1 MTQSVGKIATKSSE
15 PGLIEQIDIFS
26 NKTGKSVSLAN
37 GLISFT
43 YVESIM
49 NDTIKVNLS
58 FIDSGNTI
66 DNKNIIEG
74 LPLVGQERVI
84 LKFSDNNKNTLGGKP
99 ELVLYVN
106 KITPTD
112 SKTQKSII
120 ALELVSKESILN
132 QKIRITKRLDGKISD
147 HVKTILTSQDYLKT
161 QKKVEVED
169 TINNFNF
176 FGNNK
181 KSFYTINWLSKKA
194 VSAKSQK
201 LGESAGYI
209 FYETSE
215 GFFFKSIDSLLDEK
229 TNPPKLKLLYNET
242 PDVRGKNI
250 PPGYDQKILR
260 FQKMNN
266 VNVQEKLKMGTFTN
280 RTVLFDPFTC
290 YYEVKTVSPGGDLKT
305 GGKELFLDE
314 CRNKE
319 FDIQGEN
326 KEFSRTQYFLLDK
339 GTAPT
344 GNADQ
349 QIEKSGEE
357 NFEYGQI
364 ANQSM
369 MRYNQL
375 YAMRASIT
383 IAGNFSLHAGDAIF
397 IDSPGLQK
405 KNTSDVDRRDGGL
418 YIITDIC
425 HKIDGTGTYT
435 QCNLA
440 RDSFG
445 RKPITR

>member
-1 MTQSVGKIATKSSE
+1 MAPKVATKSSDPSILE
-15 PGLIEQIDIFS
+15 TLTIYS
-26 NKTGKSVSLAN
+26 NVNPSDTVSLADGILELN
-37 GLISFT
+37 YI
-43 YVESIM
+43 ESIM

-58 FIDSGNTI
+58 FVDTGASINDKTV
-66 DNKNIIEG
+66 IEG
-74 LPLVGQERVI
+74 LPLVGQEKVV
-84 LKFSDNNKNTLGGKP
+84 LKFRDNNKNVLGDKP

-106 KITPTD
+106 KITPAAD
-112 SKTQKSII
+112 KSQKSVVG
-120 ALELVSKESILN
+120 LELVSKEYILN
-132 QKIRITKRLDGKISD
+132 EKIRVTKRMDGKVSD
-147 HVKTILTSQDYLKT
+147 HIRTILTSQDYLKT
-161 QKKVEVED
+161 EKKVDIED

-181 KSFYTINWLSKKA
+181 KSLYTINWLSKKG

-201 LGESAGYI
+201 LGTSAGYF

-215 GFFFKSIDSLLDEK
+215 GFFFKSIDSLLDQEPK
-229 TNPPKLKLLYNET
+229 TKMIYNET
-242 PDVRGKNI
+242 PDTRGSNI
-250 PPGYDQKILR
+250 PEGYDQKILR
-260 FQKMNN
+260 FQKSNA
-266 VNVQEKLKMGTFTN
+266 VNVQEKLKMGSYSN
-280 RTVLFDPFTC
+280 RIVLFDPFTC
-290 YYEVKTVSPGGDLKT
+290 FYEVKTNDTDRTQGSLKK
-305 GGKELFLDE
+305 GGKELSLSDS
-314 CRNKE
+314 RNKE
-319 FDIQGEN
+319 FDIPGNN

-405 KNTSDVDRRDGGL
+405 KNTAEVDRRDGGL

>member
-84 LKFSDNNKNTLGGKP
+84 LKFTDNNKNTLGGQP

-120 ALELVSKESILN
+120 SLELVSKESILN

-242 PDVRGKNI
+242 PDVRGQNI

-319 FDIQGEN
+319 FDIQGQN

-375 YAMRASIT
+375 YSMRVNIT
-383 IAGNFSLHAGDAIF
+383 IAGNLSLHAGDAIYLDF
-397 IDSPGLQK
+397 PGLEQ
-405 KNTSDVDRRDGGL
+405 KNTFNLDNRDGGL

-425 HKIDGTGTYT
+425 HSLDTEGTFTE
-435 QCNLA
+435 CNLV
-440 RDSFG
+440 RDSYG
-445 RKPITR
+445 RKPLPR

>member
-1 MTQSVGKIATKSSE
+1 MAPKVATKSSDPSILE
-15 PGLIEQIDIFS
+15 TLTIYS
-26 NKTGKSVSLAN
+26 NVNPSDTVSLADGILELN
-37 GLISFT
+37 YI
-43 YVESIM
+43 ESIM

-58 FIDSGNTI
+58 FVDTGASINDKTV
-66 DNKNIIEG
+66 IEG
-74 LPLVGQERVI
+74 LPLVGQEKVV
-84 LKFSDNNKNTLGGKP
+84 LKFRDNNKNVLGDKP

-106 KITPTD
+106 KITPAAD
-112 SKTQKSII
+112 KSQKSVVG
-120 ALELVSKESILN
+120 LELVSKEYILN
-132 QKIRITKRLDGKISD
+132 EKIRITKRMDGKLSD
-147 HVKTILTSQDYLKT
+147 HIRTILTSQDYLKT
-161 QKKVEVED
+161 EKKVEVED

-181 KSFYTINWLSKKA
+181 KSFYTINWLSKKG

-201 LGESAGYI
+201 LGTSAGYF

-215 GFFFKSIDSLLDEK
+215 GFFFKSIDGLLEQEAK
-229 TNPPKLKLLYNET
+229 TKLIYNET
-242 PDVRGKNI
+242 PDSFGKNI
-250 PPGYDQKILR
+250 PEGYDQKVLK
-260 FQKMNN
+260 FNKNNN
-266 VNVQEKLKMGTFTN
+266 VNVQDKLKMGTFSN

-290 YYEVKTVSPGGDLKT
+290 YYEVKAPITNETEGSLKM
-305 GGKELFLDE
+305 GGKQLALGEE
-314 CRNKE
+314 NRNKE
-319 FDIQGEN
+319 FDIPGKN
-326 KEFSRTQYFLLDK
+326 KDFSRTQYFLLDK

-344 GNADQ
+344 GNSDQ

>member
-1 MTQSVGKIATKSSE
+1 MAPKVATKSSDPSILE
-15 PGLIEQIDIFS
+15 TLTIYS
-26 NKTGKSVSLAN
+26 NVNPSDTVSLADGILELN
-37 GLISFT
+37 YI
-43 YVESIM
+43 ESIM

-58 FIDSGNTI
+58 FVDTGASINDKTV
-66 DNKNIIEG
+66 IEG
-74 LPLVGQERVI
+74 LPLVGQEKVV
-84 LKFSDNNKNTLGGKP
+84 LKFRDNNKNVLGDKP

-106 KITPTD
+106 KITPGLD
-112 SKTQKSII
+112 KAQKSIVG
-120 ALELVSKESILN
+120 LELVSKEYILN
-132 QKIRITKRLDGKISD
+132 EKIRVTKRMDGKVSD
-147 HVKTILTSQDYLKT
+147 HIRTILTSQDYLKT
-161 QKKVEVED
+161 EKKVDIED

-181 KSFYTINWLSKKA
+181 KSLYTINWLSKKG

-201 LGESAGYI
+201 LGTSAGYF

-215 GFFFKSIDSLLDEK
+215 GFFFKSIDSLLDQEPK
-229 TNPPKLKLLYNET
+229 TKMIYNET
-242 PDVRGKNI
+242 PDTRGSNI
-250 PPGYDQKILR
+250 PEGYDQKILR
-260 FQKMNN
+260 FQKSNA
-266 VNVQEKLKMGTFTN
+266 VNVQEKLKMGSYSN
-280 RTVLFDPFTC
+280 RVVLFDPFTC
-290 YYEVKTVSPGGDLKT
+290 FYEVKTNDTDRTQDSLKK
-305 GGKELFLDE
+305 GGKELSLSE
-314 CRNKE
+314 SRNKE
-319 FDIQGEN
+319 FDIPGNN

>member
-1 MTQSVGKIATKSSE
+1 MAPKVATKSSDPSILE
-15 PGLIEQIDIFS
+15 TLTIYS
-26 NKTGKSVSLAN
+26 NVNPSDTVSLADGILELN
-37 GLISFT
+37 YI
-43 YVESIM
+43 ESIM

-58 FIDSGNTI
+58 FVDTGASINDKTV
-66 DNKNIIEG
+66 IEG
-74 LPLVGQERVI
+74 LPLVGQEKVV
-84 LKFSDNNKNTLGGKP
+84 LKFRDNNKNVLGDKP

-106 KITPTD
+106 KITPAAD
-112 SKTQKSII
+112 KSQKSVVG
-120 ALELVSKESILN
+120 LELVSKEYILN
-132 QKIRITKRLDGKISD
+132 EKIRVTKRMDGKVSD
-147 HVKTILTSQDYLKT
+147 HIRTILTSQDYLKT
-161 QKKVEVED
+161 EKKVDIED

-181 KSFYTINWLSKKA
+181 KSFYTINWLSKKG

-201 LGESAGYI
+201 LGDSAGYF

-215 GFFFKSIDSLLDEK
+215 GFFFKSIDSLLDQEPK
-229 TNPPKLKLLYNET
+229 TKMIYNET
-242 PDVRGKNI
+242 PDTRGSNI
-250 PPGYDQKILR
+250 PEGYDQKILR
-260 FQKMNN
+260 FQKSNA
-266 VNVQEKLKMGTFTN
+266 VNVQEKLKMGSYSN
-280 RTVLFDPFTC
+280 RIVLFDPFTC
-290 YYEVKTVSPGGDLKT
+290 FYEVKTNEAVQIKDSLKK
-305 GGKELFLDE
+305 GGKELSLSDS
-314 CRNKE
+314 RNKE
-319 FDIQGEN
+319 FDIPGNN

-405 KNTSDVDRRDGGL
+405 KNTAEVDRRDGGL